1 MPSALSGGERQ
12 RQRVAVARA
21 LVSRPK
27 VLVLEEAV
35 SALDVSTQAQVLDRP
50 VGRGTPDEV
59 LTVPEHD
66 YTRGLL
72 AAVPREGRRPARRS

>member
-12 RQRVAVARA
+12 RVAVTRA
-21 LVSRPK
+21 LVSCPK
-27 VLVLEEAV
+27 VLVLDEAV

-50 VGRGTPDEV
+50 VGRGTTDEV
-59 LTVPEHD
+59 LTVPGHD
-66 YTRGLL
+66 STHGLS